1 MLEKIPPDIFGTYE
15 HMITKLLP
23 DGRGQNEHN
32 RNFARTALALICSPS
47 SAVPC
52 ADVLVEASRFAV
64 PHGDAHN
71 FSLTHLQKIL
81 GCLITVSAL
90 PRRPETFYLRT
101 WDPRMGSTRDP
112 EESIGVKT
120 QVSVAHYTVK
130 EYLFNE
136 ATAQGKVKE
145 FALSKELIEN
155 LELRVIFSGL
165 RQFGETRCPSRYEEY
180 CLRMTEKALKERRDL
195 IIRDELVW
203 KDVTECLKWNSK
215 HNLPRSGA
223 FPNLKIRA
231 NFPNW
236 TKTSP
241 FERENEPKMPETSVL
256 VSLMLL
262 QWPELAKIYLAD
274 LSEPTKR
281 DIWRDKFELTEKF
294 RVEGTDPMSVMQL
307 CITRRDADFLEALI
321 DARADFSGEKELVMD
336 LFYHAYGHKSLD
348 DQDGGAKTGKM
359 LKMLLERGV
368 RPEVPGYLF
377 TPLQFAVSNLEER
390 WVHDLLFEGANPNA
404 TGTEDGVD
412 PFGDQPIKINGK
424 WTPLRICERTTPKW
438 YQTDPKH
445 PTESILDETLMED
458 ARERVKT
465 ALLQWGAEDVV
476 DVDSDE
482 LVAT

>member
-52 ADVLVEASRFAV
+52 ADVLVEASRFDV
-64 PHGDAHN
+64 PHGNAHN
-71 FSLTHLQKIL
+71 FGLDHLQRIL

-90 PRRPETFYLRT
+90 PRRPETIYTRNR
-101 WDPRMGSTRDP
+101 DPRLDPNDP
-112 EESIGVKT
+112 EESVGVKT
-120 QVSVAHYTVK
+120 QVLVAHYTVK
-130 EYLFNE
+130 EYLFDN
-136 ATAQGKVKE
+136 ATALGKVKE
-145 FALSKELIEN
+145 FALSKELIQN

-165 RQFGETRCPSRYEEY
+165 RQFGSFRGEARCPSRYEEY
-180 CLRMTEKALKERRDL
+180 CLKMTDKALKERRDL
-195 IIRDELVW
+195 IIQDKSVW

-215 HNLPRSGA
+215 HNLPRSLA
-223 FPNLKIRA
+223 FPNLKTKA

-262 QWPELAKIYLAD
+262 QWPELAKVYLAD
-274 LSEPTKR
+274 LSESTKR
-281 DIWRDKFELTEKF
+281 DIWRDKFELTRNF
-294 RVEGTDPMSVMQL
+294 RVEGTEPMSLMQL
-307 CITRRDADFLEALI
+307 CVTRRDIDFLQALI
-321 DARADFSGEKELVMD
+321 DSRADFSGEKELVMD

-368 RPEVPGYLF
+368 RPEVPGYVF
-377 TPLQFAVSNLEER
+377 TPLQFAVSNLEDR

-404 TGTEDGVD
+404 TGTENGVD
-412 PFGDQPIKINGK
+412 PFDEGKTGINGQK
-424 WTPLRICERTTPKW
+424 TPLRICEETTPEW
-438 YQTDPKH
+438 YQND
-445 PTESILDETLMED
+445 SISDKELMDD
-458 ARERVKT
+458 ARERVRT
-465 ALLQWGAEDVV
+465 ALLQYGAEDAVV
-476 DVDSDE
+476 DAVVVDSD
-482 LVAT
+482 

>member
-52 ADVLVEASRFAV
+52 ADVLVEASRFDV
-64 PHGDAHN
+64 PHGNAHN
-71 FSLTHLQKIL
+71 FGLAHLQKIL

-90 PRRPETFYLRT
+90 PRRPETIYTNRVRDSRLPV
-101 WDPRMGSTRDP
+101 DPNDP
-112 EESIGVKT
+112 EESVGVKT
-120 QVSVAHYTVK
+120 QVLVAHYTVK
-130 EYLFNE
+130 EYLFDK
-136 ATAQGKVKE
+136 ATALGKVKE
-145 FALSKELIEN
+145 FALSKEFIEN

-165 RQFGETRCPSRYEEY
+165 RQFGSFRVEARCPSRYEEY
-180 CLRMTEKALKERRDL
+180 CLKMTDKALKERRDL
-195 IIRDELVW
+195 IIQDKSVW

-215 HNLPRSGA
+215 HNLPRSQA
-223 FPNLKIRA
+223 FPNQKIKA

-262 QWPELAKIYLAD
+262 QWPELAKVYLAD
-274 LSEPTKR
+274 LSESTKR
-281 DIWRDKFELTEKF
+281 DIWRDKFELTRNFK
-294 RVEGTDPMSVMQL
+294 VEGTEPISVMQL
-307 CITRRDADFLEALI
+307 CVTRRDVDFLQALI
-321 DARADFSGEKELVMD
+321 DSRADFSGEKELVMD

-368 RPEVPGYLF
+368 RPEVTGYLF
-377 TPLQFAVSNLEER
+377 TPLQFAVRNLEDR

-404 TGTEDGVD
+404 TGTKDGVH
-412 PFGDQPIKINGK
+412 PFGEGTEVIKINGQL
-424 WTPLRICERTTPKW
+424 TPLKICEETKPQW
-438 YQTDPKH
+438 YVTDSNSDK
-445 PTESILDETLMED
+445 ELMND
-458 ARERVKT
+458 ARERVRT
-465 ALLQWGAEDVV
+465 ALLQWGAEDV
-476 DVDSDE
+476 DSD
-482 LVAT
+482 